1 MESQRFNLWDE
12 SWIYVTDEQF
22 VLRKVSLMEA
32 LCNAHHFRDLAGET
46 ETQNFAMLRLLLA
59 VLLTVFTRC
68 DENGTDSP
76 IEQPQQALK
85 RWETIWN
92 NGQFPAKP
100 IQDYCNHW
108 HQRFW
113 LFDDSHPFFQVP
125 EIDGTQNP
133 AKKMNGALVESK
145 NKVQLFSL
153 RNGIQKEQLDNDEA
167 ARWLVYLQS
176 FGDCAAKKPSP
187 KMSWVGSIGCVFA
200 KGETLFETL
209 MLNFTLLKNS
219 NELWGTPKPSW
230 ECNTPKTEKLTEI
243 AMPDN
248 LPELY
253 TLQCRRVK
261 LQCENGVVNSYI
273 EAAGD
278 YFEKESAFVE
288 QMTFWAKKEEKGVE
302 VIYPKIHDATRQM
315 WRDFPTIMGIKGE
328 KCGVMKWI
336 ARLKTNNCLEKTKM
350 VSFQIVGVV
359 YGSMCC
365 GISDEFSDSLQFHA
379 TLLQD
384 FRRELQ
390 EKISKEVENCEK
402 LATAVYRLAE
412 ELEKA
417 CGGDGK
423 TASKHAKEQFYHH
436 VDIPFR
442 QWLAELEPQQ
452 TPKEENQ
459 ALKSWRKTA
468 QTIARTLGRE
478 MVEQCGIQ
486 GFIGKKVKEKKNNKE
501 TEHQYNAPKAY
512 QWFLY
517 QTKL

>member
-1 MESQRFNLWDE
+1 
-12 SWIYVTDEQF
+12 
-22 VLRKVSLMEA
+22 
-32 LCNAHHFRDLAGET
+32 
-46 ETQNFAMLRLLLA
+46 
-59 VLLTVFTRC
+59 
-68 DENGTDSP
+68 
-76 IEQPQQALK
+76 
-85 RWETIWN
+85 
-92 NGQFPAKP
+92 
-100 IQDYCNHW
+100 
-108 HQRFW
+108 
-113 LFDDSHPFFQVP
+113 
-125 EIDGTQNP
+125 
-133 AKKMNGALVESK
+133 
-145 NKVQLFSL
+145 
-153 RNGIQKEQLDNDEA
+153 
-167 ARWLVYLQS
+167 
-176 FGDCAAKKPSP
+176 
-187 KMSWVGSIGCVFA
+187 
-200 KGETLFETL
+200 
-209 MLNFTLLKNS
+209 
-219 NELWGTPKPSW
+219 
-230 ECNTPKTEKLTEI
+230 
-243 AMPDN
+243 
-248 LPELY
+248 
-253 TLQCRRVK
+253 
-261 LQCENGVVNSYI
+261 
-273 EAAGD
+273 
-278 YFEKESAFVE
+278 
-288 QMTFWAKKEEKGVE
+288 MTFWAKKEEKGVE

-365 GISDEFSDSLQFHA
+365 GISDEFSDRLQFHA

-478 MVEQCGIQ
+478 MVEQCGLQ
-486 GFIGKKVKEKKNNKE
+486 GFIGKIVKEKKNNKE